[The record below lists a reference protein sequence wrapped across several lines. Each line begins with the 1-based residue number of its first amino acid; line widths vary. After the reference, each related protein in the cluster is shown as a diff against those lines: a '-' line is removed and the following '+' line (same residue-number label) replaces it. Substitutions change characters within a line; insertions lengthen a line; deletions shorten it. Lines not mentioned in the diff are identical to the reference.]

1 MPVPRDRSKDLDQA
15 RSLLAGAL
23 SNENDPEALAK
34 FKLLRKGIAK
44 HGFTLS
50 ELVTSPDGKTMSLA
64 DLMAAGDKVKEVVGS
79 VRAAIVDPDVQK
91 GVTSLVDL
99 FKSGQEVV
107 KKVRGKR

>member
-50 ELVTSPDGKTMSLA
+50 ELVTAPDGKTISLA
-64 DLMAAGDKVKEVVGS
+64 DLMAAGDKV
-79 VRAAIVDPDVQK
+79 RAAIVDPDFQK